1 MMHWLEKHVIPV
13 AGRIGAQR
21 HLVAIRDGFVSVI
34 PLIIIGSFAI
44 LLNNFPL
51 PSIEGYQ
58 GFMMGIFGEN
68 FTMFGGNIWDAS
80 YAILALLVTMS
91 ISYHLARSYGVDGLA
106 TAILSVSTFVMLSP
120 FTEDWGLSLAW
131 TGSQGLFVALFNAI
145 IITELFRVLVNS
157 RFTIKMPQGVP
168 EGVTKSFRSLIPFLL
183 ILIGLSLFQMFMALV
198 MNTSVHELVF
208 QWIQTPLL
216 SLSNSLPAALIVV
229 FLNHFLWFFGLHGTN
244 IMSPIMEGVYLTASV
259 TNTELVQAGAS
270 IFGDELAIVTKAFF
284 DAYVFM
290 GGSGTTL
297 ALIAAIFIVAK
308 TSHYR
313 TVGKLGAPGAAFNI
327 NEPIMFGVPIVLN
340 ASLFIPFLLS
350 PILLTIISYFAISL
364 GFVAKTAVA
373 IPWTTPPIISG
384 FLVSGHWSGVI
395 LQLFNLAL
403 ATLIYIPFIKISE
416 RAQEKIEKENT

>member
-1 MMHWLEKHVIPV
+1 MMEWMEKHFIPV
-13 AGRIGAQR
+13 AGKIGAQR

-51 PSIEGYQ
+51 PNIDRYQ
-58 GFMMGIFGEN
+58 AFMMGIFGEN

-80 YAILALLVTMS
+80 YAILAVLVTMS
-91 ISYHLARSYGVDGLA
+91 ISYHLARSYSVDGLSA
-106 TAILSVSTFVMLSP
+106 AILSVSTLVMISP

-131 TGSQGLFVALFNAI
+131 TGSQGLFVALFNAL
-145 IITELFRVLVNS
+145 IITELFRILVKS

-168 EGVTKSFRSLIPFLL
+168 DGVTKSFRSLVPFLI
-183 ILIGLSLFQMFMALV
+183 ILVGVSLFQMFMTLV
-198 MNTSVHELVF
+198 VETSVHELIF
-208 QWIQTPLL
+208 NWIQAPLL
-216 SLSNSLPAALIVV
+216 KLSNSLPAALIVV

-244 IMSPIMEGVYLTASV
+244 IMSPVMEGVYLTASI

-270 IFGDELAIVTKAFF
+270 IFSNELAIVTKAFF

-297 ALIAAIFIVAK
+297 ALIAAIFIVSK

-313 TVGKLGAPGAAFNI
+313 TVGKLGGPGAAFNI
-327 NEPIMFGVPIVLN
+327 NEPIMFGMPIVLN
-340 ASLFIPFLLS
+340 ASLFIPFIVI
-350 PILLTIISYFAISL
+350 PILLTVISYFAISL

-384 FLVSGHWSGVI
+384 FLVSGHWSGVV

-403 ATLIYIPFIKISE
+403 ATLIYIPFIKASE
-416 RAQEKIEKENT
+416 KAQEKIQQDQ